1 MRNALTQRNR
11 FFMQPTFFANGKTGG
26 FVLRRV
32 FWGGC
37 PRRRRWHAGRASQK
51 TPPRRFCFGKEGSR
65 LLGEVFKRAFYM
77 EKAF

>member
-11 FFMQPTFFANGKTGG
+11 FFFQPTFFANGKIGG
-26 FVLRRV
+26 LVLLRL
-32 FWGGC
+32 FCGGS
-37 PRRRRWHAGRASQK
+37 PGRRRWHAARASLK
-51 TPPRRFCFGKEGSR
+51 RSPRRFCFGKEGSR